1 MASTFNS
8 GFVWDHRYIVS
19 EAVGNGAFGTV
30 WRAVERESGEPC
42 AIKRVALDERYQ
54 NRELSMMQ
62 QLSHEN
68 VVRLRNWFSTNE
80 GDCTWLHLV
89 MDFMPCTLRSLQARI
104 LQQQRGFPPLLLKI
118 LMWQL
123 LQALRYIHDA
133 GIAHRDLKPDNV
145 LCDPRT
151 HKLQLCDFGCS
162 KRLVS
167 GKPNIFYICALFYRA
182 PELLLGATTYGAPVD
197 CWALGC
203 MFGEL
208 LLHRPLMPGTSELRQ
223 LELMCA
229 LLGTP
234 SAAIWPE
241 FPALPLTPKV
251 QLPAQPYNELPS
263 RLAKARPTG
272 AALDLVGALLTY
284 DPARRCTADGALA
297 HGYFAEPPAAVVPD
311 MCRAAPSSAKESE
324 PAGLFAPEKG
334 AENRCAALLPT
345 AAPARK
351 RPREARLPS
360 PASVAAEEPRK
371 L

>member
-182 PELLLGATTYGAPVD
+182 PELLLGATEYSVAVD
-197 CWALGC
+197 MWSFGC
-203 MFGEL
+203 IV
-208 LLHRPLMPGTSELRQ
+208 SE
-223 LELMCA
+223 M
-229 LLGTP
+229 LLG
-234 SAAIWPE
+234 
-241 FPALPLTPKV
+241 FP
-251 QLPAQPYNELPS
+251 
-263 RLAKARPTG
+263 
-272 AALDLVGALLTY
+272 
-284 DPARRCTADGALA
+284 
-297 HGYFAEPPAAVVPD
+297 
-311 MCRAAPSSAKESE
+311 
-324 PAGLFAPEKG
+324 LFANEASTYQQLLEVPRAILAQFG
-334 AENRCAALLPT
+334 ACRRNAAQSRATL
-345 AAPARK
+345 
-351 RPREARLPS
+351 
-360 PASVAAEEPRK
+360 
-371 L
+371 